1 MHIDNQGDRY
11 FENGAWHRGVS
22 MQLVLN
28 LKSQVMWEGC
38 PAGKVVFV
46 YQLLKLE
53 ALVSSGGEAKV
64 AIDDGQVLVNGAVE
78 TRRRKKIITGDI
90 IEFEKQQ
97 FIIVLKSE

>member
-1 MHIDNQGDRY
+1 MQNIEINQ
-11 FENGAWHRGVS
+11 EPIA
-22 MQLVLN
+22 L
-28 LKSQVMWEGC
+28 
-38 PAGKVVFV
+38 

-64 AIDDGQVLVNGAVE
+64 AIDDGRVLVNGAVE
-78 TRRRKKIITGDI
+78 TRRRKKIIAGDI